1 METFREKI
9 FPFFPE
15 RFLSGLEGEP
25 VGQCVYDFQ
34 CLFGKDREGSG
45 CKMCPYYENDE
56 KEVTEGDNG
65 RMETD

>member
-15 RFLSGLEGEP
+15 RLLSGLESEP
-25 VGQCVYDFQ
+25 MGLCIYDFQ
-34 CLFGKDREGSG
+34 CLFGQDNAGSD
-45 CKMCPYYENDE
+45 CKHCPYYENDE
-56 KEVTEGDNG
+56 NEVIEGDDG